1 MTTLNTLDTNKSSI
15 MNLFKFE
22 GQEVRVLD
30 VNGAPWWVLSDVCAI
45 LEITNPTR
53 AADRL
58 DEDECTLHT
67 VKGVDGKPRETN
79 IINESGLWSL
89 VLTSRKAAAKRFKK
103 WVTAEVIPS
112 IRKTGSYSAK
122 PLVPQTYAEALLEAG
137 RIAKERDALK
147 VENKEL
153 AVKGAALDR
162 ISTATGTH
170 GLYEAAKILQV
181 GPKKFVMWL
190 ASNQWI
196 YKRTGS
202 KVWLARQEKI
212 NAGYLWHKVDT
223 FTDANGEERTRDTV
237 KVLPKGLEKLAKVVP
252 GAHIDADYAAV
263 LEAAMRPF
271 AKKRETATM

>member
-1 MTTLNTLDTNKSSI
+1 MTTTNTLSMPISSSNAVTMSSREIAEVCGTRHNQVVETIERLFENGVLRESRKTTRAYRPAAGGRPTEVYDLTKRDTLVVVSGYND
-15 MNLFKFE
+15 
-22 GQEVRVLD
+22 EVRAKIID
-30 VNGAPWWVLSDVCAI
+30 RWME
-45 LEITNPTR
+45 LEAQER
-53 AADRL
+53 
-58 DEDECTLHT
+58 
-67 VKGVDGKPRETN
+67 
-79 IINESGLWSL
+79 
-89 VLTSRKAAAKRFKK
+89 
-103 WVTAEVIPS
+103 
-112 IRKTGSYSAK
+112 K

-237 KVLPKGLEKLAKVVP
+237 KVLPKGLEKLAKVAP
-252 GAHIDADYAAV
+252 GAHLDADYAAV

-271 AKKRETATM
+271 AKKQETATV

>member
-1 MTTLNTLDTNKSSI
+1 MTTATAAITTIPLTMSSREIAELTGKRHDNVVRDIEKMLNNVGMGL
-15 MNLFKFE
+15 LKFE
-22 GQEVRVLD
+22 D
-30 VNGAPWWVLSDVCAI
+30 TY
-45 LEITNPTR
+45 TNPQNGQKYRCYNLPKNLTINLIAGYR
-53 AADRL
+53 DDMRLKIIDRWMEL
-58 DEDECTLHT
+58 EAQEH
-67 VKGVDGKPRETN
+67 
-79 IINESGLWSL
+79 
-89 VLTSRKAAAKRFKK
+89 
-103 WVTAEVIPS
+103 
-112 IRKTGSYSAK
+112 K

-147 VENKEL
+147 VENREL

-263 LEAAMRPF
+263 LEADMRPF
-271 AKKRETATM
+271 AKNSETATM